1 MALTSEEYNRIA
13 AFLAESLSE
22 EESLAFKDWLKS
34 SPENERE
41 YKEAL
46 AVWKHSRI
54 KSLPG
59 EYNADAEWNALDI
72 IIREQSSTKVIP
84 LNSSFGLWKIAATV
98 LVVCTVGYT
107 LYQFLHDKSQKI
119 SAGNSVET
127 VWLPDSSQVWLN
139 KNATLE
145 YELPYGRRKRSVT
158 LEGEGYFK
166 VRPDKEKP
174 FIVSTEK
181 ATITVLGTSFN
192 VKQDGEV
199 LELAVDEGQVKFAP
213 LNNVTEAVVVKR
225 NEIAT
230 LQKES
235 VSKSRNTNPEF
246 SSWRRVNNPEFEN
259 EKNKTTAYLKINYSW
274 NKNQINQS
282 VIRGTIRN
290 SATLAVYENI
300 LLNVT
305 YKKPNGTMSKA
316 KITLANKVQPGGI
329 LKFEKRLLDIFTN
342 TKDLRVEIAAAEVSE
357 E

>member
-1 MALTSEEYNRIA
+1 MALTSEQYNKIA
-13 AFLAESLSE
+13 AFLAESLSD
-22 EESLAFKDWLKS
+22 EESIAFKEWLKS
-34 SPENERE
+34 SPENERDF
-41 YKEAL
+41 KEAL

-59 EYNADAEWNALDI
+59 DYNSDTEWNALDI
-72 IIREQSSTKVIP
+72 IIRDQSSTKVIP
-84 LNSSFGLWKIAATV
+84 LNSSFGLWKIAATI
-98 LVVCTVGYT
+98 LVVCTIGYT
-107 LYQFLHDKSQKI
+107 LYQFLQVKSQKI

-139 KNATLE
+139 KNASLE
-145 YELPYGRRKRSVT
+145 YELPYGREKRSVT

-166 VRPDKEKP
+166 VKPDKEKP

-192 VKQDGEV
+192 VKQDNEA
-199 LELAVDEGQVKFAP
+199 LELVVVEGQVKIAP

-225 NEIAT
+225 NEVAT

-235 VSKSRNTNPEF
+235 VSKSRNANPKI
-246 SSWRRVNNPEFEN
+246 SSWRRANNPEFEN
-259 EKNKTTAYLKINYSW
+259 EKNKTTTYLEINYSW

-282 VIRGTIRN
+282 VVRGTIRN

-305 YKKPNGTMSKA
+305 YTKPNGTMAKA
-316 KITLANKVQPGGI
+316 KITLANRVEPGGT

-342 TKDLRVEIAAAEVSE
+342 TKDLRVEISGAEISE